1 MGQEQSGEGVTQ
13 SETSLGGTMTC
24 RNMDT
29 GEVKEVTIDEN
40 TTIADFRRMIEGDQV
55 NPEYEKYR
63 QLERS
68 TPHGHGWVATKGTSL
83 EGPASPRDAK
93 TPRSFPS
100 CFATCARHVLMKN
113 ARNTANEKRPFYC
126 HLDVT
131 RDHNFDLNAVNNATN
146 KINTSTRR
154 VVQKDARGVP
164 GVTRRLTF
172 ATLGSTQV

>member
-1 MGQEQSGEGVTQ
+1 MPGHYQISKSFFFDNMGQEQSGEGVTQ

-68 TPHGHGWVATKGTSL
+68 TPHGYGWVATKGTSL
-83 EGPASPRDAK
+83 EGP
-93 TPRSFPS
+93 
-100 CFATCARHVLMKN
+100 CFTEGCK
-113 ARNTANEKRPFYC
+113 
-126 HLDVT
+126 
-131 RDHNFDLNAVNNATN
+131 
-146 KINTSTRR
+146 NTSVISILFRDLC
-154 VVQKDARGVP
+154 Q
-164 GVTRRLTF
+164 TF
-172 ATLGSTQV
+172 FDEERKKYSK